1 MKDQLSQS
9 ISHVAVIGSGIMGSG
24 IAQSIVQS
32 GYNVT
37 LFDTYQSNLEKSF
50 EQIKANIHKWCD
62 RNGNSEEA
70 VSIVRR
76 LKKAFSI
83 EEVSKAELVIEAI
96 TEKLEPKQQLFL
108 QLEKLVDRN
117 TILATNT
124 SGISISKIAEP
135 CLYKD
140 RVVGT
145 HFFNPVHKIPLVE
158 IVGGEETAAHT
169 IETVIGFTRSI
180 SKEPVTVKDVPG
192 FIVNRIITP
201 MLNEAM
207 LTYEKGI
214 ASKEDIDIAMKKA
227 MGHPMGPLELSDYIG
242 LDTLLYFME
251 HVYKET
257 GNEAYKPGDLLR
269 NMVENGDVG
278 VKSGK
283 GFYMYEKAR
292 SI

>member
-9 ISHVAVIGSGIMGSG
+9 ISRVAVIGSGIMGSG
-24 IAQSIVQS
+24 IAQFIVQS

-37 LFDTYQSNLEKSF
+37 LFDTYQSNLDKSF
-50 EQIKANIHKWCD
+50 EQIKANIQKLCD
-62 RNGNSEEA
+62 RNGNSDEA
-70 VSIVRR
+70 VSIARR
-76 LKKAFSI
+76 LKKAYSLEDI
-83 EEVSKAELVIEAI
+83 GKVDLIIEAI

-108 QLEKLVDRN
+108 QLETLVDRN

-124 SGISISKIAEP
+124 SGIAISKIAEP

-145 HFFNPVHKIPLVE
+145 HFFNPVHKIQLVE
-158 IVGGEETAAHT
+158 IVCGGETAAYT
-169 IETVIGFTRSI
+169 IETVIEFIRSI
-180 SKEPVTVKDVPG
+180 GKEPVTVKDVPG

-269 NMVENGDVG
+269 NMVENGDNG